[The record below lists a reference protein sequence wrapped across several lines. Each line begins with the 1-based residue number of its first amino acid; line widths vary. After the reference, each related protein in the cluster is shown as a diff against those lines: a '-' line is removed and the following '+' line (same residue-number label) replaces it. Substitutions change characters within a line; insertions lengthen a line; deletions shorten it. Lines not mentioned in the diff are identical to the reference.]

1 MHKTLVWPR
10 GLKKASCPVST
21 KVRSC
26 PMQYAVTCTRHL
38 DMLLAE
44 IAVFVGIFT
53 SYFSGPDKAIGR
65 VRVCMCVSLQ

>member
-1 MHKTLVWPR
+1 
-10 GLKKASCPVST
+10 
-21 KVRSC
+21 
-26 PMQYAVTCTRHL
+26 MQYAVTCTRHL

-65 VRVCMCVSLQ
+65 VRVCMCVSRQ